1 MLLARLG
8 VCALRSPRPLGAAE
22 FRSHVPPS
30 DSTSRSPQP
39 PASPPRLS
47 RRALNRLDAHLSGPR
62 AARQVRQAVRGN
74 KRIVVGP
81 WLSEVGFEV
90 LYWLPFLAW
99 VADRHGIEPG
109 RLTAISR
116 GGAGIWYGGLAGTY
130 LDAFERWEPG
140 DLKDAQHA
148 RARSRRQSQKQLEL
162 MPDEHRLVDALLT
175 AHEIDPRGTT
185 LLHPSALYLA
195 FRGFWEGWRT
205 IGDVTGR
212 TLNRPLP
219 LPDADPGLG
228 LPDDYVA
235 VKIYFSDCF
244 PNTPANR
251 SASAELLRRLSEN
264 GNVVLL
270 TTGLDLDDHTEMSG
284 VDQERVFDISG
295 AMLPTTNLAVQTRAI
310 AGARAFIG
318 TYGGFSYLA
327 PFLGVPAVSIYT
339 EHNFIE
345 SHLDVMRHAV
355 PALRAARPRAD
366 FAVHA
371 LHEDID
377 LPTLA
382 AAGAAS

>member
-1 MLLARLG
+1 ML
-8 VCALRSPRPLGAAE
+8 
-22 FRSHVPPS
+22 
-30 DSTSRSPQP
+30 D
-39 PASPPRLS
+39 
-47 RRALNRLDAHLSGPR
+47 RLDAYLSGPR

-99 VADRHGIEPG
+99 VADRHGIDPG

-116 GGAGIWYGGLAGTY
+116 GGAGVWYDGLAATY
-130 LDAFERWEPG
+130 ADVFERWQPG
-140 DLKDAQHA
+140 DLKSAQQQ
-148 RARSRRQSQKQLEL
+148 RARSSRRSQKQLEL
-162 MPDEHRLVDALLT
+162 MPDERRLVDELLR
-175 AHEIDPRGTT
+175 AREIDPQATT

-195 FRGFWEGWRT
+195 FRGFWEGWRSM
-205 IGDVTGR
+205 GDVTDR
-212 TLNRPLP
+212 TVNRPLP
-219 LPDADPGLG
+219 IPEPDPGLG

-244 PNTPANR
+244 PDTPANR

-270 TTGLDLDDHTEMSG
+270 ATGLDLDDHTEMSG
-284 VDQERVFDISG
+284 VDQERVFDISD

-339 EHNFIE
+339 ERNFIE
-345 SHLDVMRHAV
+345 SHLDVMNHAV
-355 PALRAARPRAD
+355 TTLRSARPRAD

-371 LHEDID
+371 LHQDID
-377 LPTLA
+377 LPALA
-382 AAGAAS
+382 AVGARR